1 MDAMHEVHAVV
12 TMTKG
17 KLHKDGTD
25 HSESRIAGRRRSW
38 EDDIDASWTTK
49 DRAVGVEPWTAVWEC
64 GSGVAG
70 FPDVSK
76 EKSRRQ

>member
-1 MDAMHEVHAVV
+1 MDTMHEVHAVV

-49 DRAVGVEPWTAVWEC
+49 DRAVGVGALDGCVGVRVGRC
-64 GSGVAG
+64 GLS
-70 FPDVSK
+70 
-76 EKSRRQ
+76 